1 MILSRMKKRN
11 FKSKNRL
18 SKYSQHSALV
28 ESESMED
35 RKTALKEQAILLQ
48 GIFDKLTTE
57 TNEDMIMKM
66 LEYNIELPEEES
78 ANILELCIYGMAFG
92 AELICPRCRS
102 GTFYDYVNRGKTQ
115 YKACNHPACN
125 HKVKRVDKKSWKV
138 PDDAKARSPF
148 LYDHVSIVA
157 MKFQFRS
164 SNFSSLIYDIIYLR
178 EFTFVPHKRI
188 PTEVLKGHQVLSTQG
203 NELCRG
209 KLLYIK
215 PLGDIQISIIGNLK
229 RDKLTA
235 IEQLEYLGASIHT
248 KISSYIDLCICS
260 LAELESNHNE
270 WTEMKNFKLPIVA
283 EEFIDSF
290 GKSNRQDL
298 NTLILKY
305 NIADWISKKDIKI
318 ASRRYGY
325 YSTKVFRSSENPIT
339 DSLKGLHKKF
349 CVLEESGNLYS
360 TVVEHNDD
368 GQLPALTKLQALA
381 HLTSD
386 MFCVVIIDN
395 DEGSLDENFY
405 RFEVQHF
412 YTKEE
417 AKLAFQLEYYGLTG
431 NRFGKDVEFK
441 LKIDRGFPT
450 GICSW
455 GFKDSEAMK
464 LQQLL
469 YYSPSER
476 IKGPIHKL
484 LQLLFDVKAMQFSI
498 VQSEIDAERLK
509 LKDLTADRLVEASK
523 LLDEIAEIKKSCKTE
538 QNNKKNKLKEIEN
551 RIKKLCDIIPRKPFF
566 DLTHANLSDLDDDL
580 IQCRYALED
589 LKDILVA
596 YELLE
601 FVGKSTTDPISSLYQ
616 RLKTNI
622 EAAYARNGFR
632 YPVNKYYS
640 ISVEEVFKINSK
652 RDDEKFKAINNT
664 DNRMLLW
671 HGFRTINY
679 AQILSQGIKPVP
691 EKLDGTKCFPV
702 GKALYFTDIMW
713 ESASRCETTA
723 SNPVGL
729 LLLCEVA
736 LGKMHKMNIESCK
749 LNQKPKLPEGTDSFK
764 AVGGYGPD
772 PAGNKIIDDG
782 ITVPLGKII
791 PIKAYSPISS
801 RYVVY
806 NMEKVQIRYLV
817 QVKFDYFD
825 V

>member
-1 MILSRMKKRN
+1 MPIYLLERMKKRN

-28 ESESMED
+28 ESESIED

-203 NELCRG
+203 NELCRE

-318 ASRRYGY
+318 ANRRYGY

-523 LLDEIAEIKKSCKTE
+523 LLDEIAEVLDHDSYVFNMIK
-538 QNNKKNKLKEIEN
+538 
-551 RIKKLCDIIPRKPFF
+551 
-566 DLTHANLSDLDDDL
+566 
-580 IQCRYALED
+580 
-589 LKDILVA
+589 
-596 YELLE
+596 
-601 FVGKSTTDPISSLYQ
+601 
-616 RLKTNI
+616 
-622 EAAYARNGFR
+622 AYARNGFR

-691 EKLDGTKCFPV
+691 EKLDGTT
-702 GKALYFTDIMW
+702 ALCLIRDSKFKTKNTIISTFCLDIMW

-801 RYVVY
+801 RRKISLCYCASCCESI
-806 NMEKVQIRYLV
+806 MSKVGSNNN
-817 QVKFDYFD
+817 D
-825 V
+825 